1 MRFPPSHHL
10 LHGVLEHL
18 KVATKKPP
26 KLATKNTS
34 TWPLKKTKVGT
45 KETQGGHKKTSRWPL
60 KTHLKVA
67 TKKPQGGY

>member
-18 KVATKKPP
+18 KVATKKHP

-45 KETQGGHKKTSRWPL
+45 KETQGGHKN
-60 KTHLKVA
+60 LKVA
-67 TKKPQGGY
+67 TKNPPQGGH